1 MRLIQYVNN
10 ASSRLAANITASQTT
25 LSVTPTEGA
34 KFPTLTGSKFFMAT
48 LVKSDGTTEVV
59 KVTARSSDTFTI
71 VRAAEAVAGAQTA
84 YAFSA
89 GDKIEARL
97 TAEALANELDRL
109 DSAALIS
116 ALNKSADYTVT
127 SADIS
132 SLIRVDTSGAV
143 RTITLPSTAALTDD
157 FDVIVAKVTGDSN
170 SVTIQRSGS
179 DLINGAQTYTLS
191 SQFASAWLIAD
202 RSTNTWTVIA
212 SGAGGANVIADSGTG
227 SGSATLTLSGD
238 PGTKNNVALF
248 IGSVY
253 QQKSTFTLSGSTVTA
268 GAAVPSGVAWE
279 AVWSQPVVIGT
290 PSDGTV
296 TESKL
301 APSLKASL
309 TGKSVAMAI
318 VFGG

>member
-10 ASSRLAANITASQTT
+10 ATSRLAANITASATT
-25 LSVTPTEGA
+25 LSVTPGDGA

-59 KVTARSSDTFTI
+59 KVTARSTDTFTI
-71 VRAAEAVAGAQTA
+71 TRAAEVVGGAQTA

-97 TAEALANELDRL
+97 TAEALSAELDRL

-116 ALNKSADYTVT
+116 TLNKSANYTIT
-127 SADIS
+127 SSDIS
-132 SLIRVDTSGAV
+132 SLIRVDTSSGA
-143 RTITLPSTAALTDD
+143 RTITLPSTASLTDD

-170 SVTIQRSGS
+170 TVTIQRSGS
-179 DLINGAQTYTLS
+179 DLINGAQTYTLTAQYS
-191 SQFASAWLIAD
+191 SAWLIAD

-212 SGAGGANVIADSGTG
+212 SGAGGANIIVDSGTG
-227 SGSATLTLSGD
+227 AGSASLTLSGD
-238 PGTKNNVALF
+238 PGTKNNVALY
-248 IGSVY
+248 IGGVY
-253 QQKSTFTLSGSTVTA
+253 QQKSTYSVSGTTITA
-268 GAAVPSGVAWE
+268 GAAVSSGVAWE
-279 AVWSQPVVIGT
+279 AVWSQPIVIGV

-296 TESKL
+296 TDAKL
-301 APSLKASL
+301 SPQLKASL